1 MAEIHN
7 PRVIGDL
14 SLSRAPS
21 QPEHGVRLAD
31 LDARVQPLQA
41 FASNITPSGVGIVSN
56 KVYAQSVP
64 ANMRLQSAVAD
75 TENLRVTVLAQGGL
89 FQAPSVT
96 VNGEAVTNFTSVS
109 ENLFT
114 GYVDLVLAESGD
126 ITIAS
131 AGGASSTV
139 AVTLATEGPV
149 ISTATIGALPGTQT
163 EAKAGDVV
171 AVTGIVAN
179 DATSIAVANAGA
191 AASGTIST
199 YGANDSGGAGFKT
212 FSGTFIVANRTGA
225 QAVSLTAQN
234 ALGTNGDPTN
244 TANTI
249 TLNQA
254 VPTIAAITVAYPA
267 GQGAL
272 TVGDTAQVTSVVAGA
287 NSVSYAFAAA
297 GATADITDP
306 NVYAA
311 TKDLLLNS
319 GTYHVANN
327 YTITATKAS
336 NGAVATRQGIVR
348 IAETAATATI
358 AILGTP
364 ARLRTSAAG
373 ETYTLRVTPNQL
385 LSGNPDITLEQGTFT
400 GAWSF
405 SGGVYSRTFTLD
417 DTAARGVADV
427 TGTLTNLGL
436 TGSAAN
442 GTFTVGGLVERTI
455 TFDAFARLM
464 PLNALVADFTKT
476 RARYAGQGTDLARRS
491 DTTDV
496 AAAFTLTDEF
506 GVFNANGTH
515 LFLSDAAFAGANTSG
530 TLQVLF
536 EETI

>member
-7 PRVIGDL
+7 PKVIGDI
-14 SLSRAPS
+14 SLTRAPS
-21 QPEHGVRLAD
+21 LPEHGVRLAD

-56 KVYAQSVP
+56 KVYAQTVP

-75 TENLRVTVLAQGGL
+75 TENLRITVLAQGGL
-89 FQAPSVT
+89 FQAPVVT

-114 GYVDLVLAESGD
+114 GYVDLVLEESGD

-131 AGGASSTV
+131 ANGASSTV
-139 AVTLATEGPV
+139 AVVLATEGPV
-149 ISTATIGALPGTQT
+149 ISMATIGALPGSQT

-171 AVTGIVAN
+171 AITGVVAN
-179 DATSIAVANAGA
+179 DATAMSVVNAGA

-199 YGANDSGGAGFKT
+199 YGANNSAGQGFKT
-212 FSGTFIVANRTGA
+212 FSGTFVVANRTGA
-225 QAVSLTAQN
+225 QAVTLTAQN
-234 ALGTNGDPTN
+234 ALGTVGDPTN
-244 TANTI
+244 SANTI

-254 VPTIAAITVAYPA
+254 VPTIATISVAYPA

-272 TVGDTAQVTSVVAGA
+272 TVGDVAQVTSAVTGA
-287 NSVSYAFAAA
+287 DSVSYAFSAP
-297 GATADITDP
+297 GATADIADP

-311 TKDLLLNS
+311 TKNLTLNS
-319 GTYHVANN
+319 GTYHIANN

-336 NGAVATRQGIVR
+336 NGAVATRQGTVR
-348 IAETAATATI
+348 IAEAAATATV
-358 AILGTP
+358 AIQGNP

-385 LSGNPDITLEQGTFT
+385 LNGNPDITLAQGTFT
-400 GAWSF
+400 GNWSF
-405 SGGVYSRTFTLD
+405 SGGVYSRQFTLD
-417 DTAARGVADV
+417 DTAARGVANV

-436 TGSAAN
+436 TESAVNGS
-442 GTFTVGGLVERTI
+442 FTVGGLVERTI

-464 PLNALVADFTKT
+464 PLNAPIGDFTKT

-496 AAAFTLTDEF
+496 AAAFTITNAA
-506 GVFNANGTH
+506 GVFDANGTH